1 MDPIV
6 AFGVA
11 GTSAR
16 LATTAWN
23 TGEALSAFIKNAKTV
38 DQTLIALT
46 AQSQAIG
53 ELCELITALLQE
65 RRHSLDA
72 CPKTARAH
80 GGRQLANVMHVIQS
94 QLAACEHTLGRLCQS
109 TQGIKLSNTR
119 LTGRAWAQLKLNF
132 SRELMM
138 ESRCQLSLH
147 LLALNASLQAWNM

>member
-53 ELCELITALLQE
+53 ELCELITA
-65 RRHSLDA
+65 
-72 CPKTARAH
+72 
-80 GGRQLANVMHVIQS
+80 
-94 QLAACEHTLGRLCQS
+94 
-109 TQGIKLSNTR
+109 
-119 LTGRAWAQLKLNF
+119 
-132 SRELMM
+132 
-138 ESRCQLSLH
+138 
-147 LLALNASLQAWNM
+147 